1 MYRIVIVYTAYDM
14 YVIYI
19 WLNIT
24 ICNYR
29 YIYNLYYYKSCMK
42 VINIEFFKEVFSGG
56 EGIEQDWEMIC
67 WDFQFYL

>member
-1 MYRIVIVYTAYDM
+1 MYRIVIVYIAYDM

-29 YIYNLYYYKSCMK
+29 YIYKLYYYKSCKK
-42 VINIEFFKEVFSGG
+42 VINIEFFKGVFSGG
-56 EGIEQDWEMIC
+56 EGIE
-67 WDFQFYL
+67 